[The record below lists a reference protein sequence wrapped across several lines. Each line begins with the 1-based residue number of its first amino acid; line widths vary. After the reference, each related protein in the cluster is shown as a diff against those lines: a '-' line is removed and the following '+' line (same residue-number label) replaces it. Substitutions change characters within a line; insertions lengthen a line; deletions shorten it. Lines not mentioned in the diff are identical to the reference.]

1 MMTAAPPMSDI
12 ERVRRFYDRAAA
24 DYDRGIQL
32 FDRLLLGDGR
42 KRLCSFARG
51 DTLELAIGTGLNIA
65 FYPPDVRLTGIDV
78 SPGML
83 SVARARAD
91 KELGVRAELRLGDA
105 QDIDFPD
112 GSFDTVLCTL
122 SLCTIPDETRALA
135 EAYRVLRSGGTLLLL
150 EHVRSPVAPVRW
162 LERVLDPLARL
173 SGGDHLLRDPLDHLT
188 ATGFQLVYC
197 ARSKWGIVEEVVAR
211 KSEAEV

>member
-1 MMTAAPPMSDI
+1 MMTAAQPISDI

-42 KRLCSFARG
+42 ERLCSRARG
-51 DTLELAIGTGLNIA
+51 DSLELAIGTGLNIA

-78 SPGML
+78 SSAML
-83 SVARARAD
+83 NLAQARAH
-91 KELGVRAELRLGDA
+91 KLGVPAELRLGDA

-112 GSFDTVLCTL
+112 GSFDSVVCTL

-135 EAYRVLRSGGTLLLL
+135 EAYRVLRSGGRLLLL

-188 ATGFQLVYC
+188 ETGFQLVHC
-197 ARSKWGIVEEVVAR
+197 AQSKWGIVEEVVAR

>member
-1 MMTAAPPMSDI
+1 MMTAAPPMTDI

-42 KRLCSFARG
+42 ERLCSRARG
-51 DTLELAIGTGLNIA
+51 DSLELAIGTGLNIA
-65 FYPPDVRLTGIDV
+65 FYRPDVRLTGIDV

-91 KELGVRAELRLGDA
+91 KKLGVRAELRVGDA
-105 QDIDFPD
+105 QAIDFPD
-112 GSFDTVLCTL
+112 GSFDSVVCTL

-135 EAYRVLRSGGTLLLL
+135 EAYRVLRPGGQLLML
-150 EHVRSPVAPVRW
+150 EHVRSPLAPVRW

-173 SGGDHLLRDPLDHLT
+173 SGGDHLLRDPLDHL
-188 ATGFQLVYC
+188 AVTGFQLVHC
-197 ARSKWGIVEEVVAR
+197 ARSKWGIVEEVIAR
-211 KSEAEV
+211 KAEEEM